1 MSKWVLHIVLHVLYS
16 TRISGGVFYTLWSKF
31 WRYFGCFGWQ
41 KYLFFQQIW
50 HLHFKPSV
58 PDFKTYIFGMLI
70 QFLIDLQ
77 KRNCWFFLFG
87 GSLGPVWLVHNLN
100 LLNLDRLTKLP
111 QLLLNVS
118 NEGAPCLPSS
128 WIDFSLCCWF
138 CVIWSKSYFTLAV
151 MSSGFSG
158 HVSFYLHKAHSA
170 VELNLL
176 FTFVWLRS

>member
-1 MSKWVLHIVLHVLYS
+1 MFYIQLTSL
-16 TRISGGVFYTLWSKF
+16 GGYFKYLSQF

-41 KYLFFQQIW
+41 KYPFFSKFGIYILSPLLPILR
-50 HLHFKPSV
+50 HMFLECS
-58 PDFKTYIFGMLI
+58 YIFWLI
-70 QFLIDLQ
+70 C
-77 KRNCWFFLFG
+77 KNGFFFWFG

-111 QLLLNVS
+111 QFLLDIS
-118 NEGAPCLPSS
+118 KEGAPCLPSS

-138 CVIWSKSYFTLAV
+138 CVIWSKSYYTLAV